1 MKQKLLAA
9 GVMFFFSSIAVAAG
23 MGAGMSAADKAA
35 MHNKMSTM
43 SATDKA
49 AMRSSMGAGNM
60 GGAGMNHS
68 AGAMGKG
75 AAAGTG
81 AMGAQG
87 MKGTPNHNHTG
98 AQQGAMQNN
107 PAATP
112 PAQAQ

>member
-1 MKQKLLAA
+1 MKQKLLTA
-9 GVMFFFSSIAVAAG
+9 GVMFVFSSVAVAAG

-43 SATDKA
+43 SAADKA

-60 GGAGMNHS
+60 GGAGMNHGTGS
-68 AGAMGKG
+68 MGKG
-75 AAAGTG
+75 AMTG
-81 AMGAQG
+81 QG
-87 MKGTPNHNHTG
+87 MKGTSNHNHTG
-98 AQQGAMQNN
+98 TQQGAMQNN